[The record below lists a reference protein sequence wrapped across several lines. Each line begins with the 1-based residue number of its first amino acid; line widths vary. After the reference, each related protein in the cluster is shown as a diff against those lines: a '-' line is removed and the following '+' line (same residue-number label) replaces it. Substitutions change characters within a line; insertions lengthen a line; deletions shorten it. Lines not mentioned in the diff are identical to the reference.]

1 MKELSSPYLSAF
13 CRELVLLV
21 RAGIPLGEGIRL
33 MDESGE
39 GEAGGLLA
47 ELGERLDEGLPLSSA
62 LEAAEGFP
70 GYFLGLIRLGE
81 ASGRLEEALTALG
94 RYYENKQTLSDNL
107 RRAVVYPLL
116 LLGLL
121 SAVAVVVITRVLPVF
136 YQMLHQVGVQMS
148 GLALSLMSL
157 GRALTS
163 ASAVLLAILAL
174 LACLGL
180 LAWKSPTVR
189 GRLLPALERRWGDK
203 GIFGRLARSRFAM
216 AMAMAISSGLHP
228 EEAISLAGGVCGE
241 RGGMAARAERCRAL
255 LEQGESLEHSLSQT
269 RLFSARDCRLLAL
282 GVKAGETD
290 AVMDQIARQGEER
303 VLDELDRKLSLVEPA
318 LVIIMSLMVGLVLFS
333 VMLPLMGVMSS
344 LG

>member
-13 CRELVLLV
+13 CHELVLLV
-21 RAGIPLGEGIRL
+21 RAGVPLGEGIRL
-33 MDESGE
+33 MDKSNE
-39 GEAGGLLA
+39 GEAEGLLA
-47 ELGERLDEGLPLSSA
+47 ELAERLDEGLPLSSA
-62 LEAAEGFP
+62 LEVPGGFP
-70 GYFLGLIRLGE
+70 SYFLGLVRLGE
-81 ASGRLEEALTALG
+81 TSGRLEESLAALG

-148 GLALSLMSL
+148 GLALSLMGL

-163 ASAVLLAILAL
+163 VSAVLLALFVML
-174 LACLGL
+174 TCLGL
-180 LAWKSPTVR
+180 LAWKSPAIR
-189 GRLLPALERRWGDK
+189 DRLIPVLERRWGDK
-203 GIFGRLARSRFAM
+203 GIFGRLSRARFAM

-228 EEAISLAGGVCGE
+228 EEAISLAGGVCGD
-241 RGGMAARAERCRAL
+241 RGGIAARAERCRAL
-255 LEQGESLEHSLSQT
+255 LEQGENLEQSLSQT
-269 RLFSARDCRLLAL
+269 QLFSARDCRLLAL

-290 AVMDQIARQGEER
+290 TVMAQIARQGEER